1 MLFRSFLVSLPYA
14 SALPGLLSAVGGV
27 VGGVVG
33 AVAGAPTVELDYA
46 KFEGHSLHL
55 GVDSFLGM
63 PFAKAGRLEN
73 PRLVNAEQDK
83 LEGTQNATTYGSACP
98 QSQFTSV
105 SSDTK
110 VRSSL
115 EATMVA
121 RHTYHCIR

>member
-1 MLFRSFLVSLPYA
+1 VVSWELLPEH
-14 SALPGLLSAVGGV
+14 LL
-27 VGGVVG
+27 
-33 AVAGAPTVELDYA
+33 
-46 KFEGHSLHL
+46 FEGHSLHL

-83 LEGTQNATTYGSACP
+83 LEGTQNATTYGNACP

-121 RHTYHCIR
+121 RRTYRYIR